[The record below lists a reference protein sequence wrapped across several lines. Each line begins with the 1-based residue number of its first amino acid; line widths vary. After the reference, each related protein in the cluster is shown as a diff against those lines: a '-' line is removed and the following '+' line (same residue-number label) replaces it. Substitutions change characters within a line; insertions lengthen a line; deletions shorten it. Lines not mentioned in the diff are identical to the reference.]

1 MKLTSGKLR
10 YLLTI
15 DSLEEATEVIIA
27 GKAEDRKETVYEIA
41 DLAYHVMVLMLQL
54 GISRAS
60 VCKMLSSL
68 TKEGLLE
75 QLPDKSLRITEL
87 GHQLTREHE
96 AQYQTLCPIFQQ
108 LGLSEYDAQECSM
121 ELLSQ
126 LSDQTLKNVCSC
138 FSAEHLPQMSA

>member
-15 DSLEEATEVIIA
+15 DSLEKSLPRVRCIDVAV
-27 GKAEDRKETVYEIA
+27 
-41 DLAYHVMVLMLQL
+41 QL

-87 GHQLTREHE
+87 GHQLTRR
-96 AQYQTLCPIFQQ
+96 ARGAVPNA
-108 LGLSEYDAQECSM
+108 LSN
-121 ELLSQ
+121 LS
-126 LSDQTLKNVCSC
+126 
-138 FSAEHLPQMSA
+138 AAGIERI

>member
-15 DSLEEATEVIIA
+15 DSLEKSLPRVRCIDVAV
-27 GKAEDRKETVYEIA
+27 
-41 DLAYHVMVLMLQL
+41 QL

-75 QLPDKSLRITEL
+75 QLPGQIASHHRAGPPADPRARGAVPNALSNLSAAGIERI
-87 GHQLTREHE
+87 
-96 AQYQTLCPIFQQ
+96 
-108 LGLSEYDAQECSM
+108 
-121 ELLSQ
+121 
-126 LSDQTLKNVCSC
+126 
-138 FSAEHLPQMSA
+138 

>member
-15 DSLEEATEVIIA
+15 DSLEKSLPRVRCIDVAV
-27 GKAEDRKETVYEIA
+27 
-41 DLAYHVMVLMLQL
+41 QL

-96 AQYQTLCPIFQQ
+96 EQYQTLCPIFQQ

-121 ELLSQ
+121 ALERI
-126 LSDQTLKNVCSC
+126 
-138 FSAEHLPQMSA
+138 

>member
-15 DSLEEATEVIIA
+15 DSLEKSLPRVRCIDVAV
-27 GKAEDRKETVYEIA
+27 
-41 DLAYHVMVLMLQL
+41 QL

-96 AQYQTLCPIFQQ
+96 SSTKRSVQ
-108 LGLSEYDAQECSM
+108 S
-121 ELLSQ
+121 
-126 LSDQTLKNVCSC
+126 
-138 FSAEHLPQMSA
+138 FSSWG